1 MRGTL
6 GRHAR
11 SAALGAALL
20 VATGCGPLT
29 IRTWITVDEAASTGF
44 VQLDPP
50 NGNPFPLTRIQGGF
64 LAKVTLDT
72 TQILS
77 SPMRGS
83 IEIEE
88 VRLAARS
95 GAIGRICVWN
105 NPAAPSQG
113 TLSLDLGAG
122 TGRADIDLD
131 LRATTSLSAN
141 LPPAELLQP
150 VTFELQGFTLDS
162 LLEAATTGATDG
174 LFATQAGFEGE
185 SEILGTPVLFS
196 LDVAVTNGAKPPL
209 ISADQLA
216 VLCGSRFDEQGAALF
231 HGLNARGSY
240 LQAKA
245 GDEPLQPLVIAL
257 ADLGA
262 VEGDTLRI
270 ERVGTYSDATLLK
283 DGTDKA
289 LSGVFSAT
297 PDVLDRSQRARVPG
311 ALDAG
316 PDVSTG
322 YLKCLFLL
330 CRIVSTD
337 IPQDFR
343 IDPASGVDVVVPTGA
358 SYLIVA
364 PLSPSYAW
372 EDNSGF
378 GFGVDVTVNP

>member
-6 GRHAR
+6 A
-11 SAALGAALL
+11 AALGLL
-20 VATGCGPLT
+20 LLGATGCGPLT
-29 IRTWITVDEAASTGF
+29 IRTWITVNEATSTGF

-64 LAKVTLDT
+64 LARVTLDT

-77 SPMRGS
+77 SPLRGT
-83 IEIEE
+83 IAVEE

-113 TLSLDLGAG
+113 ELALDLAAG
-122 TGRADIDLD
+122 TGTADIDLD

-150 VTFELQGFTLDS
+150 VTFELQGFTLDA
-162 LLEAATTGATDG
+162 LLQAATSGATDG
-174 LFATQAGFEGE
+174 LFATQAGFEGL
-185 SEILGTPVLFS
+185 SEILGVPVLFS
-196 LDVAVTNGAKPPL
+196 LEVDVTNGAKPPL
-209 ISADQLA
+209 VSADQLQF
-216 VLCGSRFDEQGAALF
+216 CGSRFDEQGEALF

-240 LQAKA
+240 LQAKH
-245 GDEPLQPLVIAL
+245 GDAPLQPLVIAL
-257 ADLGA
+257 ADLA
-262 VEGDTLRI
+262 ALPGDTLRI

-283 DGTDKA
+283 DGTDTA

-297 PDVLDRSQRARVPG
+297 SEILAADQRARVPG

-316 PDVSTG
+316 PDLATG
-322 YLKCLFLL
+322 YLKCLLL
-330 CRIVSTD
+330 FCRHVSTD
-337 IPQDFR
+337 VPEDFR
-343 IDPASGVDVVVPTGA
+343 IHPGTGVDVVVPPGA
-358 SYLIVA
+358 QYLILA

-372 EDNSGF
+372 GDNSGF